1 MAAEIVVEVPD
12 IGDFT
17 DVPIIE
23 VHVAVGSEVALD
35 EPLLTLES
43 DKATMDVPAETAG
56 TVTEIRVAV
65 GDTVS
70 RGTPIM
76 VVTPSDGGAAGPP
89 TAPSLSPG
97 RRLVGRLARAARVVC
112 SVRLMLLRV

>member
-1 MAAEIVVEVPD
+1 M
-12 IGDFT
+12 
-17 DVPIIE
+17 
-23 VHVAVGSEVALD
+23 GSEVALD

-76 VVTPSDGGAAGPP
+76 VVTPSEGGAAGPP
-89 TAPSLSPG
+89 STPAPASKTGAVRAGAVAEPDRAGGRG
-97 RRLVGRLARAARVVC
+97 RRRGR
-112 SVRLMLLRV
+112 